1 MNKQTQAEDALF
13 AASKV
18 KHYYPSSVFIKSPK
32 SLIAFSG
39 IFSLS
44 YLVNLYIKFGSFKI
58 F

>member
-1 MNKQTQAEDALF
+1 MNKQTQAEEALF

-18 KHYYPSSVFIKSPK
+18 KHCVPSSVFIKSPK

-44 YLVNLYIKFGSFKI
+44 YLVNLYMKLGSFKI